1 MVVGPYI
8 GKGSPRV
15 NCLSTAVL
23 YLGIGCDDSLFLSGP
38 AGCDKEVAAQSGE
51 PQFHV
56 WGVDGLESEI
66 VVAVVQ
72 L

>member
-56 WGVDGLESEI
+56 WGGGRVGE
-66 VVAVVQ
+66 
-72 L
+72 